1 MLFMNEK
8 CIILQKSFVKMVMVM
23 EIKREL
29 YLSKLIN
36 RRHNGL
42 IKVITG
48 ICRCGKSY
56 LLNRLFYNYLM
67 ENGIDSNRII
77 RFTFDS
83 ADNLSL
89 IGENLI

>member
-1 MLFMNEK
+1 
-8 CIILQKSFVKMVMVM
+8 MVMVM

-42 IKVITG
+42 IKVITC